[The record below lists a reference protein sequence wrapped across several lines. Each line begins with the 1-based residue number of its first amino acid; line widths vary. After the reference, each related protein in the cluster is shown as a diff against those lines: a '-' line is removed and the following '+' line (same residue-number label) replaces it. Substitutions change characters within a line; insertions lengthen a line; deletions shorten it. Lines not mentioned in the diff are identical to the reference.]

1 MSYLLNDD
9 QVHDFIANGFLRL
22 EPDVAETLHN
32 NIARDIEFAI
42 EKENGSYGNNIV
54 SRVPALWDIIRSRRI
69 DGALTSL
76 LGPNYYVHP
85 HRAIHINRPVED
97 KTTIYP
103 DDFDGPPMGKG
114 SMAGSGW
121 HQDAQSPL
129 SRARHHVR
137 MVCSAPNQ

>member
-22 EPDVAETLHN
+22 EPDVAETLHK

-69 DGALTSL
+69 DGALKSL

-103 DDFDGPPMGKG
+103 DDFD
-114 SMAGSGW
+114 
-121 HQDAQSPL
+121 
-129 SRARHHVR
+129 
-137 MVCSAPNQ
+137 